1 MSEEQ
6 QQQEQPE
13 GTLQTDS
20 QPSYGYGYATESLKR
35 PHDDDP
41 SDVDSQVKRAPPATI
56 SDDADLSQRFQFA
69 LPSSSSDEDVS
80 YCGV

>member
-6 QQQEQPE
+6 QQDQQPE
-13 GTLQTDS
+13 STLPTDN
-20 QPSYGYGYATESLKR
+20 QPTYGYGYATESLKR

-41 SDVDSQVKRAPPATI
+41 SDVDSQVKRAPPASI

-69 LPSSSSDEDVS
+69 LPSNTDDDVS
-80 YCGV
+80 RCVV